1 MIEIVAMSLAK
12 PDRAGACQLI
22 GYRKDDTQ
30 QRPVSVM
37 LTRADAEEL
46 TRLAKDATLNDLLT
60 VEVEDRAWSYVLP
73 QVAA

>member
-1 MIEIVAMSLAK
+1 MIEIVVMSLAK
-12 PDRAGACQLI
+12 PDRTGAHQLI

-37 LTRADAEEL
+37 LDRADAEDL
-46 TRLAKDATLNDLLT
+46 TRLAKDMSGDELLSI
-60 VEVEDRAWSYVLP
+60 EVEDRAWAYILP

>member
-1 MIEIVAMSLAK
+1 MTEIIVMSLAK
-12 PDRAGACQLI
+12 ADRAGGCQLI

-30 QRPVSVM
+30 QRPVSVV

-46 TRLAKDATLNDLLT
+46 TRLAKDATLDDLLT
-60 VEVEDRAWSYVLP
+60 IEVEDRAWSYVLP

>member
-1 MIEIVAMSLAK
+1 MTEIIVMSLAK

-37 LTRADAEEL
+37 LERADAEEL
-46 TRLAKDATLNDLLT
+46 ARLAKDVTLEDLLSI
-60 VEVEDRAWSYVLP
+60 EVDDRAWSYVLP